1 MPTARQSAS
10 TRGPVGSQAG
20 ALAVLLD
27 LEVAEIGEVVDD
39 LLPLGRLAPPRARR
53 ETSS

>member
-1 MPTARQSAS
+1 MPTARHS
-10 TRGPVGSQAG
+10 TSTLGPVGSRVG

-27 LEVAEIGEVVDD
+27 SEVAEIGEVLDD
-39 LLPLGRLAPPRARR
+39 LLPLGRLGPLRARR